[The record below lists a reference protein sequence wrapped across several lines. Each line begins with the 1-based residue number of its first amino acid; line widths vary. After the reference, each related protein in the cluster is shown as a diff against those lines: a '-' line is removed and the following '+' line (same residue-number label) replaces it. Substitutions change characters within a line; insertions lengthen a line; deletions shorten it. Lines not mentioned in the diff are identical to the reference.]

1 MLEYTVILDPD
12 EEGRGYTV
20 LVPALPGCITQ
31 GRTKEEALER
41 AKEVITLYIE
51 SLRAAGEPVPI
62 ERRPLEM
69 LKVAV

>member
-20 LVPALPGCITQ
+20 LVPALPSCITQ
-31 GRTKEEALER
+31 GKTKEEALER
-41 AKEVITLYIE
+41 AKEAITLYIE
-51 SLRAAGEPVPI
+51 SLKAAGEPVPV
-62 ERRPLEM
+62 ETRPVEV